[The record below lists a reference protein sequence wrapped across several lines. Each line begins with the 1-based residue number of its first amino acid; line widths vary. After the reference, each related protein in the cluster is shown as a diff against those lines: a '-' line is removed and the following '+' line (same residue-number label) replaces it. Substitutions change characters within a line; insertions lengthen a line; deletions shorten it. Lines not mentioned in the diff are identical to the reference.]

1 MTSPRA
7 VICIVGPTASGKT
20 GLAIAKAQELGG
32 EIVSID
38 SRQIYRG
45 FAIGTSQPTV
55 EDIAKVPHHL
65 VNILD
70 PGETITAG
78 KYVRLVHTA
87 MADIVGRGKEPILC
101 GGTGL
106 YFRVLRL
113 GLQEV
118 GPVDAAVRSKVEA
131 LIDAEGAEAAHKRLA
146 DIDPDYAATIH
157 PNNRPR
163 LVRALEI
170 LEATGQSPGRNRNWQ
185 DRSGGS
191 SVTIDG
197 VGEVTFALAGIERPR
212 KALYRRIDQRVLDML
227 EAGWQAEVR
236 GLLEA
241 GVPEEAHPMQGIGY
255 RELVKVERG
264 ELTLEAALPLIQ
276 QRTRN
281 FAKRQLTW
289 LRKEPVTWV
298 GAG

>member
-1 MTSPRA
+1 MTQPRA
-7 VICIVGPTASGKT
+7 IVCIVGPTASGKT

-45 FAIGTSQPTV
+45 FTIGTSQPTAD
-55 EDIAKVPHHL
+55 EQAAVPHHL
-65 VNILD
+65 VNVLD
-70 PGETITAG
+70 PDETITAG
-78 KYVRLVHTA
+78 KYVRLVHAA
-87 MADIVGRGKEPILC
+87 MADIVGRGRQPLLC

-113 GLQEV
+113 GLEEV
-118 GPVDAAVRSKVEA
+118 GPVEPALRAKIEA
-131 LIDAEGAEAAHKRLA
+131 LIDAEGAEAAHRRLA

-157 PNNRPR
+157 PHNRQR

-170 LEATGQSPGRNRNWQ
+170 FELTGQSPGSRRNWQ
-185 DRSGGS
+185 DRNGGAA
-191 SVTIDG
+191 VTIEG
-197 VGEVTFALAGIERPR
+197 VGEVTFELTGIERPR
-212 KALYRRIDQRVLDML
+212 KALYRRIDLRVEAML
-227 EAGWQAEVR
+227 EAGWQDEVR

-241 GVPEEAHPMQGIGY
+241 GVSPQAHPMQGIGY
-255 RELVKVERG
+255 RELAQVERG
-264 ELTLEAALPLIQ
+264 ELTLEEAVPVIQ

-298 GAG
+298 GG